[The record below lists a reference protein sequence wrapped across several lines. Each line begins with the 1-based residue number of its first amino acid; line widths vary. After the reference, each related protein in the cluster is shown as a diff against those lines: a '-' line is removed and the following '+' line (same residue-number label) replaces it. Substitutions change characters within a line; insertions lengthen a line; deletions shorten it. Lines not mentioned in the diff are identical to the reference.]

1 MFRRHVL
8 RTAATA
14 LAVALSLAG
23 VGASA
28 APASA
33 APGPAAPD
41 DVSVAVRTIY
51 YDASR
56 AGEFTTNFTQAAQ
69 IWNSSVSN
77 VRLQAGT
84 PASVVIYVD
93 SGWPRAYV
101 TGLGSGRV
109 YMGWQAVNQGY
120 NRTRIATHE
129 LGHILGL
136 PDRRTG
142 LCSDLMSGSSAPVSC
157 TNAYPSAAE
166 AAEVNRNFAGA
177 RVPALAGASG
187 RFGPTVFTWTAS

>member
-1 MFRRHVL
+1 MSRRHVL

-14 LAVALSLAG
+14 LAFALSL
-23 VGASA
+23 VGAAVA
-28 APASA
+28 APAAA
-33 APGPAAPD
+33 APNGVTAA
-41 DVSVAVRTIY
+41 ARIIY

-69 IWNSSVSN
+69 IWNSRVSN
-77 VRLQAGT
+77 VRLQAGS

-93 SGWPRAYV
+93 NGWPRAYV
-101 TGLGSGRV
+101 TRLGAGRV
-109 YMGWQAVNQGY
+109 YMGWEAVNQGY
-120 NRTRIATHE
+120 DRTRIATHE

-157 TNAYPSAAE
+157 RNAYPSAAE
-166 AAEVNRNFAGA
+166 AAQVDRNFAGGRMPA
-177 RVPALAGASG
+177 RVGSGSPATT
-187 RFGPTVFTWTAS
+187 TVFTWVAG

>member
-1 MFRRHVL
+1 MFRRPVW
-8 RTAATA
+8 RTAIGA
-14 LAVALSLAG
+14 LAVALSL
-23 VGASA
+23 VGTQAATGGAAVADVSA
-28 APASA
+28 AA
-33 APGPAAPD
+33 
-41 DVSVAVRTIY
+41 RTVY

-77 VRLQAGT
+77 VRLQAGS

-109 YMGWQAVNQGY
+109 YMGRQAVDQGY
-120 NRTRIATHE
+120 DRTRIATHE

-136 PDRRTG
+136 PDNRTG
-142 LCSDLMSGSSAPVSC
+142 LCSDLMSGSSAPVACRNSR
-157 TNAYPSAAE
+157 PSAAE
-166 AAEVNRNFAGA
+166 AARVNSLFAGGL
-177 RVPALAGASG
+177 VPARAAA
-187 RFGPTVFTWTAS
+187 PTGVTTYVWSNG

>member
-1 MFRRHVL
+1 MLRRHLL
-8 RTAATA
+8 RAALGLLTLATSLVGVQVATAAATA
-14 LAVALSLAG
+14 
-23 VGASA
+23 
-28 APASA
+28 AP
-33 APGPAAPD
+33 
-41 DVSVAVRTIY
+41 AVRTVY

-69 IWNSSVSN
+69 IWNSRVGN
-77 VRLQAGT
+77 VRLVAGT
-84 PASVVIYVD
+84 PASVTIHVD

-120 NRTRIATHE
+120 DRTRIATHE

-157 TNAYPSAAE
+157 RNAYPSAAE
-166 AAEVNRNFAGA
+166 AAQVDQLFAGGLA
-177 RVPALAGASG
+177 AAYSGAPAAAVTG
-187 RFGPTVFTWTAS
+187 TYVWTTS